1 MAIDDAP
8 EQQPLPMDCP
18 PQQDDG
24 RKFLLTLIPLLF
36 LAAVLF
42 LAIGQIYGLAKIS
55 SLRKSLEAQ
64 QAATRKELTA
74 QFQDDLSRRLNALEQ
89 SNMQE
94 LSALKEELD
103 ATAQRM
109 GSTGQE
115 LTRARAMVV
124 RLRTAQQQEVDK
136 LRGELAQK
144 ADQQQLGALSQ
155 DMNATRTDLEGT
167 KKVLDSTRSDL
178 GMTRTEFGTLIARNH
193 DEVEQLRK
201 MGDRDYF
208 EFNLNRKQSQH
219 VAGVILDLKKTNPKR
234 HRFNL
239 NLTVDDVEVE
249 KKDRTINEPIFFYVS
264 GARKPFEIVVND
276 VKSDQ
281 VRGYLSTPKGARE
294 SAAR

>member
-8 EQQPLPMDCP
+8 EQQPLPMDYP
-18 PQQDDG
+18 PQHSHSG
-24 RKFLLTLIPLLF
+24 RFSLIF
-36 LAAVLF
+36 IVVLV
-42 LAIGQIYGLAKIS
+42 LAIGLIYSLVKIS

-64 QAATRKELTA
+64 QSATRRELTD
-74 QFQDDLSRRLNALEQ
+74 QFSRRLDALERSHAEQ
-89 SNMQE
+89 
-94 LSALKEELD
+94 LGALKEELD

-115 LTRARAMVV
+115 LSRARAMVT
-124 RLRTAQQQEVDK
+124 RLRTAQQQEVDT

-144 ADQQQLGALSQ
+144 ADQQQLGALTQ
-155 DMNATRTDLEGT
+155 DMTATRTDLEGT

-193 DEVEQLRK
+193 DEIEQLRK

-208 EFNLNRKQSQH
+208 EFNLRRKQLQH
-219 VAGVILDLKKTNPKR
+219 VAGVILNLKKTNPKR
-234 HRFNL
+234 HRFTV

-264 GARKPFEIVVND
+264 GAKKPFEIVVNE

-281 VRGYLSTPKGARE
+281 VKGYLSTPKGARE

>member
-1 MAIDDAP
+1 MAIDDTP
-8 EQQPLPMDCP
+8 EQQPLPMDYPP
-18 PQQDDG
+18 PQHHG
-24 RKFLLTLIPLLF
+24 SKFLVIF
-36 LAAVLF
+36 VVVLV
-42 LAIGQIYGLAKIS
+42 LAIGLIYSLVKIS

-74 QFQDDLSRRLNALEQ
+74 QFQDVLSRRLEALER
-89 SNMQE
+89 SNMQQ
-94 LSALKEELD
+94 LGALKEELD

-109 GSTGQE
+109 GATGQE
-115 LTRARAMVV
+115 LARARAMVA
-124 RLRTAQQQEVDK
+124 RLRTAQEQEVDA

-144 ADQQQLGALSQ
+144 ADQQQLGALTQ
-155 DMNATRTDLEGT
+155 DMTATRTDLEGT

-208 EFNLNRKQSQH
+208 EFNLSRKQAQH
-219 VAGVILDLKKTNPKR
+219 VAGVILDLRKTNPKR
-234 HRFNL
+234 HRFTV

-264 GARKPFEIVVND
+264 GVKKPFEIVVNE

-281 VRGYLSTPKGARE
+281 VKGYLSTPKGARE

>member
-1 MAIDDAP
+1 
-8 EQQPLPMDCP
+8 
-18 PQQDDG
+18 
-24 RKFLLTLIPLLF
+24 
-36 LAAVLF
+36 
-42 LAIGQIYGLAKIS
+42 
-55 SLRKSLEAQ
+55 
-64 QAATRKELTA
+64 LTA